1 MSALRA
7 ASFVVRS
14 VMSDVLDW
22 FRYYVWQIVLL
33 VMVVVFVTIIGFVSW
48 AIIFAPES
56 SAAAIEREWIEEFW
70 QQESD
75 PAWQAEQARLH
86 RKHGTGHVIVYTP
99 QGAYYVNARGEKCRF
114 M

>member
-1 MSALRA
+1 MNVYRWACWWMHGKITA
-7 ASFVVRS
+7 CG
-14 VMSDVLDW
+14 DW
-22 FRYYVWQIVLL
+22 CRYYVWQIVLFA
-33 VMVVVFVTIIGFVSW
+33 MVIVFIAIIGFVSW

-86 RKHGTGHVIVYTP
+86 RKHGTGHVIIYEP
-99 QGAYYVNARGEKCRF
+99 GGAYYHNASGEKCPF